1 MKPNHPRPD
10 QTLRVAMLAKGW
22 TGFLDT
28 SFRRLAERN
37 VDLFIAAPEAMPDT
51 SYPEFTFDGYAE
63 SFRWRGT
70 RKSRWPASQRDDLVA
85 RVQSFRPHAV
95 LMHSW
100 ETPGYR
106 AVVKATRG
114 AALRVLWMDNIWL
127 GNARQWAGRLSSPF
141 YLRPLFD
148 AVMVPS
154 DRTEFFARRLGFS
167 AADVIRGAWSADTE
181 LFRTEPREGAEL
193 VGRRRFVSALRLV
206 HHKGADVLAEAYSLY
221 RQRSDDPWALDVAGI
236 GPLASAFDGIP
247 GVDMHGFVAPP
258 ALAAL
263 MRSSSC
269 YVNPSRLEPYALVLH
284 EAAASG
290 LPILCGDVIG
300 AAPTMVQ
307 DGQNGWIVPGGDVE
321 ALAEAMHRISELGPE
336 RVAEM
341 SEISRKLA
349 SRLSPD
355 GWARHLDDELRR
367 RIVRL
372 PD

>member
-1 MKPNHPRPD
+1 MKPNEPRPD
-10 QTLRVAMLAKGW
+10 DTLRVAMLAKGW

-37 VDLFIAAPEAMPDT
+37 VDLFIAAPEAMPNT
-51 SYPEFTFDGYAE
+51 SYPEYRFDDYAA
-63 SFRWRGT
+63 SFRWSSTGNN
-70 RKSRWPASQRDDLVA
+70 RWPASQRDDLVA
-85 RVQSFRPHAV
+85 RVRSFDPHAV

-114 AALRVLWMDNIWL
+114 TALRVLWMDNVWL
-127 GNARQWAGRLSSPF
+127 GNARQWAGRLASPF

-193 VGRRRFVSALRLV
+193 AGRRRFVSALRLV
-206 HHKGADVLAEAYSLY
+206 HHKGADVLAAAYNHY
-221 RQRSDDPWALDVAGI
+221 RQLSDDPWDLDVAGI
-236 GPLASAFDGIP
+236 GPLASSFDGLP
-247 GVDMHGFVAPP
+247 GVHMHGFVAPP
-258 ALAAL
+258 DLAEL
-263 MRSSSC
+263 MRESSC
-269 YVNPSRLEPYALVLH
+269 YINPSRLEPYALVLH

-307 DGQNGWIVPGGDVE
+307 DGQNGWIVPGGDE
-321 ALAEAMHRISELGPE
+321 RALAEAMHRVSGLSPDRLAG
-336 RVAEM
+336 M

-349 SRLSPD
+349 SRLSPE

-367 RIVRL
+367 RIDRMT
-372 PD
+372 D